1 MVIHSEPHKIRSME
15 RWRSTHVINNFDLVT
30 LAKLP
35 PLVEPFRRRAPISSS
50 VFSDGLGKCL
60 GLAKCSAVNDDA

>member
-1 MVIHSEPHKIRSME
+1 ME

-35 PLVEPFRRRAPISSS
+35 PLVEPFRRRRPYLRVYS
-50 VFSDGLGKCL
+50 VTAWGSVLDWLNVAL
-60 GLAKCSAVNDDA
+60 LMMMHSLI